1 MTPKNDG
8 AEARKSSAEWENS
21 FFFCDD
27 PLKTQRYLQIIK
39 AIFENTVEG
48 IVITDPLGTIQMV
61 NPAFTTITGY
71 SAEEALGKNPR
82 ILKSDRHPPE
92 FYEKFWQSLVSKG
105 KWEGEI
111 WNRRK
116 NGEVYPEWLSCNAV
130 YDLDGETTNYIS
142 VFNDLSEVRFKDA
155 QIELRSNYDYL
166 TGLPN
171 KEMFQGSLFNELA
184 KRGRSGRRFAL
195 MVFDINRFKNINDT
209 LGHFIGDS
217 VLKKV
222 AELVSDCLRDS
233 GLVSRI
239 GGDDFHILLPDAQ
252 SVDEIAAEAKRLLE
266 CLSEPVDVDGH
277 RLFLSASLGISVFP
291 EDGEDAGELLKKADI
306 AMGKAKESGISSYR
320 FFTEELGR
328 RTSTKLTLE
337 NAIREGLER
346 KEFLL
351 HYQPKF
357 SLRENRL
364 AGAEAL
370 LRWNSPE
377 GFVPPSDF
385 IPLAEE
391 TGLILPLGERVFRE
405 VCRQVAEWRRQ
416 GFFPGEIAVNLSAR
430 QFHQKGL
437 LSTIEALLEEYG
449 LEPSLVGIE
458 ITESG
463 IMGNLLDSISVLSGM
478 KKLGMTVYVDD
489 FGTGYSSLNYL
500 KRLPIDVL
508 KIDKSFIDGILDDG
522 NDAAITRAILGI
534 GRSLGL
540 RVVAEGVENAEQ
552 LSFLRENGCDEIQGY
567 LLSRPLPP
575 DRLEKFGETTIP
587 LFFNGMS
594 GYNLC

>member
-1 MTPKNDG
+1 
-8 AEARKSSAEWENS
+8 
-21 FFFCDD
+21 
-27 PLKTQRYLQIIK
+27 
-39 AIFENTVEG
+39 
-48 IVITDPLGTIQMV
+48 
-61 NPAFTTITGY
+61 
-71 SAEEALGKNPR
+71 
-82 ILKSDRHPPE
+82 
-92 FYEKFWQSLVSKG
+92 
-105 KWEGEI
+105 
-111 WNRRK
+111 
-116 NGEVYPEWLSCNAV
+116 
-130 YDLDGETTNYIS
+130 
-142 VFNDLSEVRFKDA
+142 
-155 QIELRSNYDYL
+155 
-166 TGLPN
+166 
-171 KEMFQGSLFNELA
+171 
-184 KRGRSGRRFAL
+184 
-195 MVFDINRFKNINDT
+195 
-209 LGHFIGDS
+209 
-217 VLKKV
+217 
-222 AELVSDCLRDS
+222 
-233 GLVSRI
+233 
-239 GGDDFHILLPDAQ
+239 
-252 SVDEIAAEAKRLLE
+252 
-266 CLSEPVDVDGH
+266 
-277 RLFLSASLGISVFP
+277 
-291 EDGEDAGELLKKADI
+291 
-306 AMGKAKESGISSYR
+306 
-320 FFTEELGR
+320 
-328 RTSTKLTLE
+328 
-337 NAIREGLER
+337 
-346 KEFLL
+346 
-351 HYQPKF
+351 
-357 SLRENRL
+357 
-364 AGAEAL
+364 
-370 LRWNSPE
+370 
-377 GFVPPSDF
+377 
-385 IPLAEE
+385 
-391 TGLILPLGERVFRE
+391 
-405 VCRQVAEWRRQ
+405 VAEWRRQ